1 MRKKRKRGFDLK
13 KEYKE
18 CWNYICDSKNFIYI
32 VIAIFFVFAFI
43 GFFIPAPTYIIEQI
57 IKLLEELLGKTEGL
71 SQFQLVRFIFFNNLK
86 SSFFGMSL
94 GILFGIFP
102 ILVTVLNGYLLGF
115 VSALSV
121 STEGVLSLWR
131 LLPHGIF
138 ELPAI
143 FLSLGLGLRL
153 GTLVFQ
159 KNKQKFLKENIL
171 RILKVFLLIVVPLL
185 IIAAIIEGILIA
197 VTG

>member
-1 MRKKRKRGFDLK
+1 M
-13 KEYKE
+13 
-18 CWNYICDSKNFIYI
+18 
-32 VIAIFFVFAFI
+32 
-43 GFFIPAPTYIIEQI
+43 
-57 IKLLEELLGKTEGL
+57 
-71 SQFQLVRFIFFNNLK
+71 RFIFFNNLK
-86 SSFFGMSL
+86 SSFFGMSF

-102 ILVTVLNGYLLGF
+102 ILVTIFNGYLLGF
-115 VSALSV
+115 VSAFSV
-121 STEGVLSLWR
+121 AGGGVLSLWK

-171 RILKVFLLIVVPLL
+171 RSLKIFLLIVIPLL
-185 IIAAIIEGILIA
+185 IIAAIIEASLVAIIS
-197 VTG
+197 